1 MQNWGKN
8 RKKLHL
14 PRLTGLWMRLCYTIN
29 FPGRD
34 SIILLIFYSSNTLT
48 SNTRLKNK
56 FTKIKYTWSNTTM
69 LTFHQQAR
77 ILSLFSILTSSPHNL
92 KVFSSKPFKTSTKL
106 FSNYFYSIQDIS
118 ENFRTLKAEIRQT
131 QCNAEIELKT
141 NIAST

>member
-1 MQNWGKN
+1 
-8 RKKLHL
+8 
-14 PRLTGLWMRLCYTIN
+14 
-29 FPGRD
+29 
-34 SIILLIFYSSNTLT
+34 
-48 SNTRLKNK
+48 
-56 FTKIKYTWSNTTM
+56 M

-131 QCNAEIELKT
+131 QSNAEIELKT
-141 NIAST
+141 NVAST